1 MAKVTKNTL
10 KKHLESLEKD
20 ELTNEILKLYDKI
33 KSVKDFYEMDLGTDT
48 HAVLN
53 EYKAKIEK
61 QYFPK
66 RGYGN
71 PKASEVRKL
80 ISDFKKI
87 AAFEFDVV
95 DLLLFRVEQAVAF
108 TNSYGDIDESFYS
121 SAENAYDDTL
131 KLAKKVASLA
141 HIRDRAKSIIFETKG
156 MGWGFHDTLFQT
168 YIEYFGEEP
177 YTPTWRRK

>member
-1 MAKVTKNTL
+1 MPKITKNVL
-10 KKHLESLEKD
+10 KKHLDTLEK
-20 ELTNEILKLYDKI
+20 EEVVAEILKLYEKI
-33 KSVKDFYEMDLGTDT
+33 KAVKDFYEMELGTDT
-48 HAVLN
+48 NAVLN

-95 DLLLFRVEQAVAF
+95 DLLIFRVEQSVKF
-108 TNSYGDIDESFYS
+108 TNAYGDIDEQFYI
-121 SAENAYDDTL
+121 SAEGVFEDAL
-131 KLAKKVASLA
+131 KLATKTASLA
-141 HIRDRAKSIIFETKG
+141 HIKDRALAIVKDTQNI
-156 MGWGFHDTLFQT
+156 GWGFHDTLFST
-168 YIEYFGEEP
+168 FTEYFGEAP
-177 YTPTWRRK
+177 YIPSWRR